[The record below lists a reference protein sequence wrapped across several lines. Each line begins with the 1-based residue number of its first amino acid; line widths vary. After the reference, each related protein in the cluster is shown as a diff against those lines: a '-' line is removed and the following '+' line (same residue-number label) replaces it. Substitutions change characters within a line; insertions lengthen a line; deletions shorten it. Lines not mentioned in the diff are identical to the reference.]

1 MGHFIYKNQLWIYN
15 LAVFV
20 FVVKSLSHVQLFV
33 THRLARQ
40 APLSSII
47 SQSFLKFISIE
58 LVMLSNHLILC
69 CPLLLLP
76 STFPRI
82 RVFANESALHIWW
95 PNFWSFSFSISPS
108 SGYSGLISWFPLG
121 FPLEL
126 TAIQGTLKNL
136 LQHNNLKA
144 SILWHS
150 AFFWANSHTH
160 AWLLAHHNFDYMD
173 LCWQS
178 NVSAF

>member
-1 MGHFIYKNQLWIYN
+1 MDCTTPGL
-15 LAVFV
+15 LVFHYFLEFAQIHANCV
-20 FVVKSLSHVQLFV
+20 DASIQPSHSL
-33 THRLARQ
+33 
-40 APLSSII
+40 
-47 SQSFLKFISIE
+47 
-58 LVMLSNHLILC
+58 
-69 CPLLLLP
+69 CPLLHLP
-76 STFPRI
+76 SIFPSISVFSNDSALRI
-82 RVFANESALHIWW
+82 RW
-95 PNFWSFSFSISPS
+95 PKYWSFSFSISPS

-136 LQHNNLKA
+136 LQHNNSKA

-160 AWLLAHHNFDYMD
+160 AWLLANHNFDYMD